1 MLFNEEILSSSSLN
15 WLFCAPAVSDIGIMD
30 LVQDSIPLAFVDDDW
45 RPFFAGEGNV
55 LPCI

>member
-1 MLFNEEILSSSSLN
+1 MPFNEEILSSSSLN
-15 WLFCAPAVSDIGIMD
+15 WLLCASAVSDTGIMD
-30 LVQDSIPLAFVDDDW
+30 LVQDSIPLAFVDDVW

>member
-1 MLFNEEILSSSSLN
+1 MLFNEENLSCSSFN
-15 WLFCAPAVSDIGIMD
+15 WLLCAPAVSDIGIMD
-30 LVQDSIPLAFVDDDW
+30 LVQDSIPLAFVDDDC

>member
-15 WLFCAPAVSDIGIMD
+15 WLLCAPAVSDTGIMD

-45 RPFFAGEGNV
+45 KPFFAGEGNV

>member
-1 MLFNEEILSSSSLN
+1 LVV
-15 WLFCAPAVSDIGIMD
+15 CAPAVSDIGIMD